1 MIIPL
6 EEMEE
11 GEGMDWFLKLQ
22 NLNEEG
28 VPSEKGK
35 GEGVEVVIEIGI
47 EDGMIEIGI
56 GMIGGIVIDVI
67 ATAIVTV
74 IGIGIV
80 REKVTGTETEI
91 GRGIE
96 RGISKMMQ

>member
-11 GEGMDWFLKLQ
+11 EEGMDWFLKLQ

-35 GEGVEVVIEIGI
+35 GEGVEVVIGIGIAI
-47 EDGMIEIGI
+47 EDGMIGIGI
-56 GMIGGIVIDVI
+56 GMIGGIVILVI
-67 ATAIVTV
+67 AIATV
-74 IGIGIV
+74 IGIGIGIGIV
-80 REKVTGTETEI
+80 RGKVIETEI

-96 RGISKMMQ
+96 RGIR

>member
-6 EEMEE
+6 EVE
-11 GEGMDWFLKLQ
+11 GAEGMEWFLKLQ
-22 NLNEEG
+22 NLNEG
-28 VPSEKGK
+28 VVLSEKGK

-67 ATAIVTV
+67 VIATVTV

-80 REKVTGTETEI
+80 RGKVKETEI
-91 GRGIE
+91 GRGRGIE
-96 RGISKMMQ
+96 RGIR

>member
-1 MIIPL
+1 
-6 EEMEE
+6 ME
-11 GEGMDWFLKLQ
+11 WFLKLQ
-22 NLNEEG
+22 NLNEG
-28 VPSEKGK
+28 VVLSEKGK

-67 ATAIVTV
+67 VIATVTV

-80 REKVTGTETEI
+80 RGKVKETEI
-91 GRGIE
+91 GRGRGIE
-96 RGISKMMQ
+96 RGIR